1 MPFIRVVGGGNI
13 NLNNVVHKAFLEDSG
28 EMWLT
33 TYTLETNYKY
43 GHVVVFNDIPNGV
56 YVSLNGVEQECES
69 AQKGERFFLM
79 SVLLRNLKK
88 GDVLVVRGTGMGI
101 FIK

>member
-1 MPFIRVVGGGNI
+1 MPFYPCRGGGNI

-43 GHVVVFNDIPNGV
+43 GHVVVFNDIASDI
-56 YVSLNGVEQECES
+56 YVRLNGVEQECES
-69 AQKGERFFLM
+69 AQKGGFFLN

-88 GDVLVVRGTGMGI
+88 GDVLAVRGAGMGI

>member
-1 MPFIRVVGGGNI
+1 MPFYPCRGGGNI
-13 NLNNVVHKAFLEDSG
+13 NLNNVVHKAFLEDRG
-28 EMWLT
+28 DTWIT
-33 TYTLETNYKY
+33 TYTLETNYKC
-43 GHVVVFNDIPNGV
+43 GHVVAFNGTESSV

-69 AQKGERFFLM
+69 AKKGERVFK

-88 GDVLVVRGTGMGI
+88 GDVLVVRGAGMGI